1 MLFYSIIIFLI
12 VVKSFYLKLL
22 NDFPRWYSKSNPQK
36 VSQYKSILEYL
47 KTGNCQSISNNC
59 NEFPIYPNKRAYH
72 TSIIYKTYSQKEA
85 NELCP
90 SNFCGPFCNYT
101 SDNCI
106 SNKAYQHFEGN
117 DEYFYRLINNAGNE
131 ILPDQEIMLVF
142 GGLTLNK
149 VKFEL
154 NNIKK
159 NVLLNCE
166 EIKLGLEQMTSRAL
180 SNEENINLLYL
191 INNCGYEITNELWEY
206 NIQNDSWNYL
216 KPYIDTNST
225 NNSSS
230 LLQKPYPRY
239 GHSAVYIEITDKHAN
254 FLRKYLFIYGGFSIY
269 CKQSCED
276 MWLYEISYGP
286 QRFYPNIT
294 NGKWERGN
302 KWEKIIPLNNISP
315 GKRFL
320 HSMTVDSKFKYIYL
334 FGGYSVDEN
343 QKNILMDDL
352 WRYNIE
358 NNTWIKLNTNGIY
371 LITRIISYWDGSST
385 IFNISP
391 KNYEPTTDT
400 IYTALKND
408 SLNNSKI
415 DAFPTKRSSSSLS
428 YNKRN
433 DNTELLLLFGGLSY
447 NTSGDYNIQYLLN
460 DIWVYNIT
468 SNLWLEIFPKGE
480 KPTYLYGHK
489 IIPLEQDLF
498 ILYGGISSD
507 TFNND
512 LWLFKYW
519 ENIWIQINKETINL
533 NNNNESN
540 IEKWP
545 YPSGYFTMLKF
556 STGII
561 IYGGLIWKN
570 KNAEYIS
577 YENYT
582 DEEESLLHSQIFNT
596 LENLYI
602 LNFNKCKSDCNKKG
616 NCHFGFCV
624 CDKNFWGGRCQSQ
637 LCPGGITFFDDDF
650 HIKQESIYCSGN
662 GQCLENG
669 KCLCEEGFTGQDCS
683 IAECL
688 NNCNG
693 EKYGK
698 CVIKKP
704 VSQCECN
711 QELKRGGDDCSLIFC
726 LNNCGNMGICN
737 RNLGECNCP
746 KNYYGTDCSVYV
758 VDFRDKSNFIII
770 NVKFFILLFIFLIFI

>member
-1 MLFYSIIIFLI
+1 MLFYSLLI
-12 VVKSFYLKLL
+12 LLTIVKYFHLKLL
-22 NDFPRWYSKSNPQK
+22 NDFPRWYSKSKPQK
-36 VSQYKSILEYL
+36 ISQYKSILDYL
-47 KTGNCQSISNNC
+47 KNGSCQTTSNNC

-72 TSIIYKTYSQKEA
+72 ISIIYKTYSQKEA

-106 SNKAYQHFEGN
+106 SNKTYQNFEGN
-117 DEYFYRLINNAGNE
+117 DEFYYRLINNAGNE

-149 VKFEL
+149 IKFKL
-154 NNIKK
+154 NNIEK
-159 NVLLNCE
+159 NVVLNCE
-166 EIKLGLEQMTSRAL
+166 EIILGLEQMASEAL
-180 SNEENINLLYL
+180 KNEENINLLYL
-191 INNCGYEITNELWEY
+191 INNCGYEITNDLWEY
-206 NIQNDSWNYL
+206 NIENDSWNYL

-225 NNSSS
+225 NNSS
-230 LLQKPYPRY
+230 LLQQKPYPRY
-239 GHSAVYIEITDKHAN
+239 GHSAVYIEITKKHTN

-269 CKQSCED
+269 CKHSCED

-286 QRFYPNIT
+286 QIFYPNT
-294 NGKWERGN
+294 TDGKWERGN
-302 KWEKIIPLNNISP
+302 KWKKIIPRNNISP

-343 QKNILMDDL
+343 QKNTLMDDL

-371 LITRIISYWDGSST
+371 LITRIITYWDGSST
-385 IFNISP
+385 IINISP
-391 KNYEPTTDT
+391 KDYEQATDT
-400 IYTALKND
+400 IFTTLKND
-408 SLNNSKI
+408 NLNDSKI
-415 DAFPTKRSSSSLS
+415 GFFPPKRSSSSLV
-428 YNKRN
+428 YNKRS

-447 NTSGDYNIQYLLN
+447 NTSKEYNIQYLLN
-460 DIWVYNIT
+460 DLWVYNIT

-480 KPTYLYGHK
+480 KPTYLYGHQL
-489 IIPLEQDLF
+489 ITLEQDLF
-498 ILYGGISSD
+498 ILYGGIRSD
-507 TFNND
+507 AFNND

-533 NNNNESN
+533 NDKNESN
-540 IEKWP
+540 TEKWP
-545 YPSGYFTMLKF
+545 YPTGYFTMLKF

-561 IYGGLIWKN
+561 IYGGLIWKH
-570 KNAEYIS
+570 KNVEYIS
-577 YENYT
+577 YKNYT
-582 DEEESLLHSQIFNT
+582 DEEEPLLKSYLFNT
-596 LENLYI
+596 LENLF
-602 LNFNKCKSDCNKKG
+602 LLKFNKCKNDCNKNG

-624 CDKNFWGGRCQSQ
+624 CDENFWGVECQSQ
-637 LCPGGITFFDDDF
+637 LCPGGINFFEDDF

-669 KCLCEEGFTGQDCS
+669 ECLCEEGFTGEDCS

-688 NNCNG
+688 NNCSG

-726 LNNCGNMGICN
+726 LNNCGNEGICN
-737 RNLGECNCP
+737 RSLGECNCP
-746 KNYYGTDCSVYV
+746 KNYYGIDCSVYV
-758 VDFRDKSNFIII
+758 VDFRDKSNFIIM
-770 NVKFFILLFIFLIFI
+770 NVKFYISLFIFLVFI